1 MKFVILF
8 TLVIVVGCA
17 PNPTLEELEKEASI
31 TGDWTEVEW
40 REERIKKRLRD
51 VASDCP
57 YVASNN
63 CIEERSGLQ
72 CYCVPST
79 NERHFGKKEP
89 DYEEP
94 RQTEQVDGAEVEELD

>member
-17 PNPTLEELEKEASI
+17 STPLEELEKEASI

-40 REERIKKRLRD
+40 REERIRKRLEESYCPFGQ
-51 VASDCP
+51 SD
-57 YVASNN
+57 Y
-63 CIEERSGLQ
+63 CIEEQSGIL

-79 NERHFGKKEP
+79 DERH
-89 DYEEP
+89 
-94 RQTEQVDGAEVEELD
+94 

>member
-17 PNPTLEELEKEASI
+17 PTPLEELEKEASI

-57 YVASNN
+57 YVSSNN

-79 NERHFGKKEP
+79 DERH
-89 DYEEP
+89 
-94 RQTEQVDGAEVEELD
+94 

>member
-17 PNPTLEELEKEASI
+17 PTPLEELEKEASI

-40 REERIKKRLRD
+40 REERIKKRLRN
-51 VASDCP
+51 VESECP
-57 YVASNN
+57 YVSSNN

-79 NERHFGKKEP
+79 DERHFGKKEP

>member
-17 PNPTLEELEKEASI
+17 PTPLEELEKEASI

-57 YVASNN
+57 YVSSNN

-79 NERHFGKKEP
+79 DERHFGKKEP